1 MSVRTLR
8 RSIPTEVT
16 VRSPRTSGEQDGSR
30 GRMSSSFSQRA
41 GVPSREGTKGEAMG
55 ERHVVI
61 YDAPSHIRDP
71 ESIPTGVNSGVG

>member
-1 MSVRTLR
+1 
-8 RSIPTEVT
+8 
-16 VRSPRTSGEQDGSR
+16 
-30 GRMSSSFSQRA
+30 MSSSFSQRA